1 MKDTINNL
9 KSKFFLDQHH
19 AMERFSVL
27 ALTLLVLLCIVC
39 GIGFKQYIVHN
50 NNLISDK
57 ALYNKEFTTSKT
69 GINGKVTG
77 IYTNKDKTKALVL
90 LHFDDVRGVT
100 TNAKNY
106 QMFMTGANI
115 TGNSGII
122 TNKPVGSV
130 ISFGNTGYIGL
141 YFANNAGFPKQICDI
156 VVRINSELSEDKSK
170 DNAQKFENKDESFKK
185 YDQFTVYAN
194 LGAANAQ
201 KLESL
206 NTTGIPEVMKVYNET
221 VGVVQEKEIKDT
233 MQKTLDEMYISQNRI
248 KEYENRAFVKND
260 VLRVPTPEIIA
271 GDQIVKSKIKVKE
284 KNDEGIEKE
293 VDKTVYSYKPNKSFK
308 GAVNFD
314 WENGSISKG
323 YLVEA
328 IGNYENH
335 GSSIDEFIANQG
347 KDALLNKPVLN
358 IDPTQWKMNNG
369 SYVESLNTGNELNDR
384 YVQIKSDNDALIA
397 EWENYYKLKL
407 DFQTKQLMKL
417 IQADNIAH
425 LVNDTYSIN
434 TEKNALIVY

>member
-19 AMERFSVL
+19 AMERFSVV
-27 ALTLLVLLCIVC
+27 ALSLLVLLCIVL
-39 GIGFKQYIVHN
+39 GIGFRQYIVYN

-90 LHFDDVRGVT
+90 LHFDDVRQVT

-122 TNKPVGSV
+122 ENKPVGSV

-156 VVRINSELSEDKSK
+156 VVRINSELSEDKSE
-170 DNAQKFENKDESFKK
+170 DNKSKFENKDESFKK
-185 YDQFTVYAN
+185 YDQFTIYAN

-201 KLESL
+201 KLEAL
-206 NTTGIPEVMKVYNET
+206 NTTGIPEVMKLYNET
-221 VGVVQEKEIKDT
+221 VGSVQEKEIKDK
-233 MQKTLDEMYISQNRI
+233 MQKTLDQMYISQNRI
-248 KEYENRAFVKND
+248 KEYENRVFVKND
-260 VLRVPTPEIIA
+260 VLRVPTPEMIA

-284 KNDEGIEKE
+284 KNDEGVEKEIEKN
-293 VDKTVYSYKPNKSFK
+293 VYSYKPNKSFK

-314 WENGSISKG
+314 WENGSIAKG

-328 IGNYENH
+328 IGNYQNH
-335 GSSIDEFIANQG
+335 GSSIDEFIANQA
-347 KDALLNKPVLN
+347 KDATLNNPNLN
-358 IDPTQWKMNNG
+358 IDPTQWKMSNG

-384 YVQIKSDNDALIA
+384 YVQVKSDIDALIA
-397 EWENYYKLKL
+397 EWQNYYKLKL

-417 IQADNIAH
+417 IQADNISH
-425 LVNDTYSIN
+425 LVNETYSIN
-434 TEKNALIVY
+434 TNKNVLIVY